1 MLKNILCFV
10 NLDANDYKDFV
21 FLLMLTPMMTNTLS
35 FCCSWRW
42 SWQRF
47 CLLLILMT
55 MLTKILSFCW
65 SKGRC
70 WQRFYVFV
78 DFWRLWWQRFCL
90 LVDQDADIDLDAD
103 IDKDF
108 VFLLIF
114 DADVDKEIVFFVSGS
129 SVHLIFWQG
138 CPPVDEDCRRKPRKV
153 RGVGSGLKNQYDT
166 TERFKSSF
174 CISLHSETGTYR
186 E

>member
-90 LVDQDADIDLDAD
+90 LVDQDADIDE
-103 IDKDF
+103 DF
-108 VFLLIF
+108 VFLLILM
-114 DADVDKEIVFFVSGS
+114 
-129 SVHLIFWQG
+129 LILT
-138 CPPVDEDCRRKPRKV
+138 KI
-153 RGVGSGLKNQYDT
+153 L
-166 TERFKSSF
+166 SF
-174 CISLHSETGTYR
+174 CWFLTPMLTKILSFLSAAAASISSSGRAVLQSTRTVGENLRKY
-186 E
+186 EEWAAK